1 MSHRQNN
8 GEVDFDIS
16 ICIADFLAGTISVE
30 NDVVLKLWLREPEN
44 KVLFEKIC
52 SKESMRRHVMQY
64 QNEDVNK
71 AFQSFVDKR
80 LKKERQLR
88 IRRWMLAAS
97 LILPFITVSYL
108 MWTTY
113 SNPTE
118 IKEHSGLAVVENKKG
133 QPRLTLSNSSQIS
146 LSDTTILGQIDG
158 SSIVIGEGEI
168 DYSRVNNEE
177 GEGIYH
183 KLEIPTACTY
193 HMILSDGTKVWLNAQ
208 SYLRY
213 PVKFAKNERI
223 VEVSGEAYFE
233 VNSDVKRPFYVVTD
247 GMKVKVTG
255 TSFNVSQYSYDKFAQ
270 VTLVKGSVSVHLDN
284 TEYKLTPGRQL
295 YWNKESGN
303 ALVKNVNTAEF
314 TSWKNGVYSFKSRR
328 LDEVLRVA
336 ERWYDIEFVFQND
349 YPRSVIY
356 TGIMLKQDSLEE
368 FLKRLEA
375 TSNLSFKRNG
385 SKVNVSTR

>member
-1 MSHRQNN
+1 
-8 GEVDFDIS
+8 
-16 ICIADFLAGTISVE
+16 
-30 NDVVLKLWLREPEN
+30 
-44 KVLFEKIC
+44 
-52 SKESMRRHVMQY
+52 
-64 QNEDVNK
+64 
-71 AFQSFVDKR
+71 
-80 LKKERQLR
+80 
-88 IRRWMLAAS
+88 
-97 LILPFITVSYL
+97 
-108 MWTTY
+108 
-113 SNPTE
+113 
-118 IKEHSGLAVVENKKG
+118 
-133 QPRLTLSNSSQIS
+133 
-146 LSDTTILGQIDG
+146 
-158 SSIVIGEGEI
+158 
-168 DYSRVNNEE
+168 
-177 GEGIYH
+177 
-183 KLEIPTACTY
+183 
-193 HMILSDGTKVWLNAQ
+193 
-208 SYLRY
+208 
-213 PVKFAKNERI
+213 
-223 VEVSGEAYFE
+223 
-233 VNSDVKRPFYVVTD
+233 
-247 GMKVKVTG
+247 MKVKVTG